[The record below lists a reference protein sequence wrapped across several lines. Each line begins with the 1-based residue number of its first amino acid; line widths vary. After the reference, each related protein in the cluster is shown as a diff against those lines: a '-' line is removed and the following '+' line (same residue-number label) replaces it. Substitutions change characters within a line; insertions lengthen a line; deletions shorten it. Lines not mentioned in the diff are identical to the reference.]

1 MSSSANG
8 INIGKGRTRTISIT
22 SGKGGVGKSTLVA
35 NLALSLSRSGQRIL
49 VLDGD
54 LGMANLD
61 ILFGVSARN
70 QLDRVLFEDIPINEA
85 LVSVGP
91 NIDLIPGGSGIYEL
105 QRLPASMKQYL
116 MDKINQL
123 HTSYDLMFIDTAPG
137 IDDNVLYLNSA
148 AGEIVVVVT
157 PDPASVTDAY
167 ALIKV
172 LHSRCRENRFSILCN
187 MVRDE
192 KEGLQVFRRLSEVA
206 DRFLCVSLDYRGF
219 VPADPNMVKA
229 TKLQQLVLDAE
240 PRSPASQAIRA
251 IGEKFSGFEHLSEA
265 KGGIQFFWR
274 QLVGV
279 A

>member
-70 QLDRVLFEDIPINEA
+70 QLDRVLFEDIPISEA

-219 VPADPNMVKA
+219 VPADPNMAKA

-240 PRSPASQAIRA
+240 PRSPASQAIRG